1 MADRRVF
8 IQTLAGTLAWQIVP
22 ASVAGAQE
30 PLHVRV
36 GASPVDVGGPVY
48 YAADQGFFKQ
58 HGLDVEIVSTA
69 NGPAAAAAIVSG
81 GLDIASGNALSIA
94 QAHDRGVNFL
104 FVAPSGGYTSSD
116 PTAALVVAKTSTAK
130 SAKDFTGKTFG
141 VNTVGSLG
149 QIAICEWLD
158 KNGVDWRAAR
168 FVELPYSAMVPAM
181 VAGRIDAALMTEP
194 ALDNAIAG
202 DGKVFASIYDAIA
215 KDFIDGGFFA
225 SADYV
230 KTHMDVIRRFNA
242 AIAEAARWG
251 NANRP
256 ASAKILEKYS
266 GVPAAQMV
274 HRVRYY
280 ERVDPAS
287 IQPMIDAA
295 AKYGTL
301 KASFP
306 ASDIIAVGL

>member
-1 MADRRVF
+1 MNRRHFV
-8 IQTLAGTLAWQIVP
+8 QVAAGTLACETMA
-22 ASVAGAQE
+22 ASVAGAQA

-48 YAADQGFFKQ
+48 YAADEGFFKKQ
-58 HGLDVEIVSTA
+58 GLDVEIVTTS
-69 NGPAAAAAIVSG
+69 NGPATAAAIVSG
-81 GLDIASGNALSIA
+81 SLDIGSGNALSIA

-130 SAKDFTGKTFG
+130 SVKDFAGKTFG

-149 QIAICEWLD
+149 QIAICAWFD
-158 KNGVDWRAAR
+158 KNGVDWKAAR

-181 VAGRIDAALMTEP
+181 VAGRIEAALMTEP
-194 ALDNAIAG
+194 ALDKAVAG
-202 DGKVFASIYDAIA
+202 DGKIFAPIYDVLA
-215 KDFIDGGFFA
+215 KDFTDGGFFA
-225 SADYV
+225 LADYV
-230 KTHMDVIRRFNA
+230 KTHMDAIHRFDA
-242 AIAEAARWG
+242 AIAEAAKWA
-251 NANRP
+251 NANPP

-266 GVPAAQMV
+266 GVPAAEMV
-274 HRVRYY
+274 HRVHYY

-287 IQPMIDAA
+287 IQPLIDAA

-306 ASDIIAVGL
+306 ATDIIAPGL

>member
-1 MADRRVF
+1 M
-8 IQTLAGTLAWQIVP
+8 P
-22 ASVAGAQE
+22 AIRTAGAQE
-30 PLHVRV
+30 LPHVRV

-48 YAADQGFFKQ
+48 YAADLGFYKK
-58 HGLDVEIVSTA
+58 HGLDVEIVNTS
-69 NGPAAAAAIVSG
+69 NGPATAAAIVSG
-81 GLDIASGNALSIA
+81 TLEIGSGNALSIA

-104 FVAPSGGYTSSD
+104 FVAPSGGYTSTD

-130 SAKDFTGKTFG
+130 SAKDFAGKTFG
-141 VNTVGSLG
+141 VNTVGALG

-158 KNGVDWRAAR
+158 KNGVDWKAAH

-181 VAGRIDAALMTEP
+181 VAGRIEAALMTEP
-194 ALDNAIAG
+194 ALDNAVAG
-202 DGKVFASIYDAIA
+202 DGKMFAPIYDTIA

-225 SADYV
+225 LADYV
-230 KTHMDVIRRFNA
+230 KTHMDAIRRFNA
-242 AIAEAARWG
+242 AITDAAKWA

-256 ASAKILEKYS
+256 LSAKILEKYS
-266 GVPAAQMV
+266 GVPAAQML

-280 ERVDPAS
+280 ERLDPAS

-301 KASFP
+301 KAAFP
-306 ASDIIAVGL
+306 ATDIIAPGLS